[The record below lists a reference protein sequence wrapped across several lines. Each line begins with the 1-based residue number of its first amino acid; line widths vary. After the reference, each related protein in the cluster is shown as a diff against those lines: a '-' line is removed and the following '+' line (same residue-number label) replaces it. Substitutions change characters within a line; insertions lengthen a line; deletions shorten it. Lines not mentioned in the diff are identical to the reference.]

1 MFNNKE
7 NPSNCIETL
16 IGEQCSIVGTLNG
29 NGLLKVDGMVDGDI
43 LWQDDIVIGEGSCCT
58 GNISCNNANIGG
70 KLKGNIIC
78 EGTLTIECSG
88 VVKGDI
94 TVKNLKIAQG
104 GILDGKCTMI
114 VPKTAADVLE

>member
-7 NPSNCIETL
+7 NSSSCIETL

-29 NGLLKVDGMVDGDI
+29 NGLLKVDGMIDGDI
-43 LWQDDIVIGEGSCCT
+43 LWQDDILIGENSCCT
-58 GNISCNNANIGG
+58 GNISCTNASIGG

-78 EGTLTIECSG
+78 DSTLTIENSG
-88 VVKGDI
+88 IVEGDI
-94 TVKNLKIAQG
+94 TVKNLTIMQG